1 MVMIT
6 QTSLGEMRF
15 AADSDRSGFDA
26 AFIAVEVARLL
37 HEKQDAA
44 IREFLESQELADI
57 AALIDEL
64 EIGDDLAVLRLLPL
78 HDQAELLGYLRP
90 RAQTDLATRIP
101 RRELVALMTAMSHD
115 ERADLF
121 KQLDEEAQEAILP
134 ALSKAEREDLRRL
147 AAYEEWTVGSVM
159 TSDYATLKPE
169 MTSTQAIEALRMQA
183 IEAETIYSAYI
194 IDEARSLLGVVSL
207 RDLLTARP
215 RQSVAEVMD
224 TEPVWVRADDEQ
236 EEAARLVARYDLLAL
251 PVLDNND
258 RLVGIVTAD
267 DAMDVTEEEV
277 TEDFHKGSIVQ
288 PLEMSVAEAS
298 IALLYRARIFWL
310 VLLVFGN
317 IFSGAGIAYFEETIA
332 AHLSLLFFL
341 PLLIASGG
349 NAGTQS
355 ATLMVRAL
363 ATGDVRPADFG
374 RLLAR
379 EVLIA
384 LGLGLTMAFAVSVI
398 GVWRGGPEIA
408 AVVALAMITI
418 VMVGALIGMCLPFI
432 FARLD
437 RDPAAA
443 SGPLV
448 TSIADVLGV
457 LIYFTIAARLLSL

>member
-1 MVMIT
+1 MGI
-6 QTSLGEMRF
+6 QTSLSDIRIDSQGERL
-15 AADSDRSGFDA
+15 SFDA
-26 AFIAVEVARLL
+26 SFIAVEVARLL
-37 HEKQDAA
+37 REDQTSA
-44 IREFLESQELADI
+44 IREFLETQELADI
-57 AALIDEL
+57 ATLIEELDE
-64 EIGDDLAVLRLLPL
+64 GDDLTVLRLLDL
-78 HDQAELLGYLRP
+78 HDQAEMLGYLR
-90 RAQTDLATRIP
+90 ASSQVALATRIP
-101 RRELVALMTAMSHD
+101 RRELVALMGAMSHD

-159 TSDYATLKPE
+159 TSDYATLMPE
-169 MTSTQAIEALRMQA
+169 MTSTQAIEALRAQA
-183 IEAETIYSAYI
+183 IEAETIYYAYI
-194 IDEARSLLGVVSL
+194 IDEGRKLVGVVSL

-215 RQSVAEVMD
+215 RQRVSEIMD
-224 TEPVWVRADDEQ
+224 REPIWMRADGEQ
-236 EEAARLVARYDLLAL
+236 EDAARLISRYDLLAL

-267 DAMDVTEEEV
+267 DAMDVAEEEV
-277 TEDFHKGSIVQ
+277 TEDFYKGSIVQ
-288 PLEMSVAEAS
+288 PIELSVAEAT
-298 IALLYRARIFWL
+298 IAMLYKARIFWL

-317 IFSGAGIAYFEETIA
+317 IFSGAGIAYFEDTIA
-332 AHLSLLFFL
+332 EHLSLLFFL

-374 RLLAR
+374 KLLGR

-384 LGLGLTMAFAVSVI
+384 LALGLTMSLAVSMI
-398 GVWRGGPEIA
+398 GVWRGGPDIA
-408 AVVALAMITI
+408 VVVALAMVSI
-418 VMVGALIGMCLPFI
+418 VLMGALIGMCLPFI
-432 FARLD
+432 FAKFD

-457 LIYFTIAARLLSL
+457 LIYFTIAARVLEI

>member
-1 MVMIT
+1 MSI
-6 QTSLGEMRF
+6 QNNLSDMRID
-15 AADSDRSGFDA
+15 APAERADFDA
-26 AFIAVEVARLL
+26 AFIAVEISRLL
-37 HEKQDAA
+37 AEDRPEAV
-44 IREFLESQELADI
+44 REFLETQELADV
-57 AALIDEL
+57 AALIEEL
-64 EIGDDLAVLRLLPL
+64 EADEDLTVLRLLPL
-78 HDQAELLGYLRP
+78 HDQAELLGYLRA
-90 RAQTDLATRIP
+90 RAQVALATRIP

-159 TSDYATLKPE
+159 TSDYATLMPE

-183 IEAETIYSAYI
+183 IEAETIYYAYI
-194 IDEARSLLGVVSL
+194 IDEARKLIGVVSL

-215 RQSVAEVMD
+215 RQPVSEVMD

-277 TEDFHKGSIVQ
+277 TEDFYKGSIVQ
-288 PLEMSVAEAS
+288 PLEISVAEAT
-298 IALLYRARIFWL
+298 IAVLYRARIFWL

-317 IFSGAGIAYFEETIA
+317 IFSGAGIAHFEDTIA

-363 ATGDVRPADFG
+363 ATGDVRPSDFG
-374 RLLAR
+374 RLLTR
-379 EVLIA
+379 EVVIA
-384 LGLGLTMAFAVSVI
+384 LALGLTMAVAVSVI
-398 GVWRGGPEIA
+398 GVWRGGPDIA
-408 AVVALAMITI
+408 VVVALAMVSI
-418 VMVGALIGMCLPFI
+418 VLMGALIGMCLPFI
-432 FARLD
+432 FAKID

-457 LIYFTIAARLLSL
+457 LIYFTIAAQLLSL

>member
-1 MVMIT
+1 MSI
-6 QTSLGEMRF
+6 QTTL
-15 AADSDRSGFDA
+15 SDLRIEVQNERSDFDA
-26 AFIAVEVARLL
+26 AFIAVEIARLL
-37 HEKQDAA
+37 REERQEAV
-44 IREFLESQELADI
+44 REFLETQELADV
-57 AALIDEL
+57 AALIEEL
-64 EIGDDLAVLRLLPL
+64 DDGDDLTVLRLLPL
-78 HDQAELLGYLRP
+78 HDQAELLGYLRA
-90 RAQTDLATRIP
+90 RAQIDLATRIP

-159 TSDYATLKPE
+159 TSDYATLMAD

-183 IEAETIYSAYI
+183 IEAETIYYAYI
-194 IDEARSLLGVVSL
+194 IDDARKLVGVVSL

-215 RQSVAEVMD
+215 RQRISEIMD

-288 PLEMSVAEAS
+288 PLDMSVAEAT
-298 IALLYRARIFWL
+298 IAMLYRARIFWL

-317 IFSGAGIAYFEETIA
+317 IFSGAGIAHFEDTISE
-332 AHLSLLFFL
+332 HLSLLFFL

-363 ATGDVRPADFG
+363 ATGDVRPSDFG
-374 RLLAR
+374 RLLTR
-379 EVLIA
+379 EVAIA
-384 LGLGLTMAFAVSVI
+384 LALGVTMAIAVSAI
-398 GVWRGGPEIA
+398 GIWRGGPDIA
-408 AVVALAMITI
+408 VVVALAMVTI
-418 VMVGALIGMCLPFI
+418 VLMGALIGMCLPFI
-432 FARLD
+432 FAKLD

>member
-1 MVMIT
+1 MTI
-6 QTSLGEMRF
+6 QTSLSDIRF
-15 AADSDRSGFDA
+15 DPDADGAGFNA
-26 AFIAVEVARLL
+26 AFIAIEVGRLL
-37 HEKQDAA
+37 QEEQHDV
-44 IREFLESQELADI
+44 IREFLQSQELADI
-57 AALIDEL
+57 AALIEELDE
-64 EIGDDLAVLRLLPL
+64 GNDLAVIELLPL

-90 RAQTDLATRIP
+90 RAQIEIATRMS
-101 RRELVALMTAMSHD
+101 RRKLVALMTAMSHD

-121 KQLDEEAQEAILP
+121 KQLDEVAQEAILP

-159 TSDYATLKPE
+159 TSDYATLKPDL
-169 MTSTQAIEALRMQA
+169 TSTEGIDALRMQA
-183 IEAETIYSAYI
+183 IEAETIYYAYI
-194 IDEARSLLGVVSL
+194 IDDERKLIGVVSL

-215 RQSVAEVMD
+215 RQKVSELMD
-224 TEPVWVRADDEQ
+224 TEPVWIRADEEQ
-236 EEAARLVARYDLLAL
+236 EEAARLISRYDLLAV

-267 DAMDVTEEEV
+267 DAMDVTEEET
-277 TEDFHKGSIVQ
+277 TEDFYKGAMVQ
-288 PLEMSVAEAS
+288 PLEISVSEAT
-298 IALLYRARIFWL
+298 IAVLYRARIFWL

-317 IFSGAGIAYFEETIA
+317 IFSGAGIAYFEDTIA

-363 ATGDVRPADFG
+363 ATGDVRTTDFG
-374 RLLAR
+374 RLLTR

-384 LGLGLTMAFAVSVI
+384 LSLGLTMALAVSMI
-398 GVWRGGPEIA
+398 GIWRGGPEIA
-408 AVVALAMITI
+408 LVVALAMVTI
-418 VMVGALIGMCLPFI
+418 VIMGALIGMSLPFI
-432 FARLD
+432 FSKLD

-457 LIYFTIAARLLSL
+457 LIYFTIAAQLLGL

>member
-1 MVMIT
+1 MTVQAPLSDI
-6 QTSLGEMRF
+6 RF
-15 AADSDRSGFDA
+15 DRDSNDTDFDA
-26 AFIAVEVARLL
+26 AFIAVEIQRLMD
-37 HEKQDAA
+37 EKRDDEV
-44 IREFLESQELADI
+44 REFVSAQELADV
-57 AALIDEL
+57 AALIEALPEDV
-64 EIGDDLAVLRLLPL
+64 DLQVMRLLTL

-90 RAQTDLATRIP
+90 SSQIAIAHCIP

-115 ERADLF
+115 ERADLY
-121 KQLDEEAQEAILP
+121 KQLNEEAQEAILP
-134 ALSKAEREDLRRL
+134 AFAKAEREDLRRL

-159 TSDYATLKPE
+159 TSDYATLAPDL
-169 MTSTQAIEALRMQA
+169 TSTKAIEALRAQA
-183 IEAETIYSAYI
+183 IDAETIYYAYI
-194 IDEARSLLGVVSL
+194 IDDDRKLIGVVSL
-207 RDLLTARP
+207 RDLLVARP
-215 RQSVAEVMD
+215 SQRVFEVMD
-224 TEPVWVRADDEQ
+224 TEPVWIRADDEQ
-236 EEAARLVARYDLLAL
+236 EAAAKLIARYDLLAL

-277 TEDFHKGSIVQ
+277 TEDFYKGAIVQ
-288 PLEMSVAEAS
+288 PIEMSLAEAT
-298 IALLYRARIFWL
+298 IATLYKARIFWL

-317 IFSGAGIAYFEETIA
+317 IFSGAGIAYFEDTIA
-332 AHLSLLFFL
+332 AHLALLFFL

-374 RLLAR
+374 RLLSR
-379 EVLIA
+379 EVVVA
-384 LGLGLTMAFAVSVI
+384 LTLGATMAVAVSTI

-408 AVVALAMITI
+408 LVVALAMMSI
-418 VMVGALIGMCLPFI
+418 VLMGALIGMCLPFI
-432 FARLD
+432 FAKFD

-457 LIYFTIAARLLSL
+457 LIYFSIAAQLLGL

>member
-1 MVMIT
+1 MTI
-6 QTSLGEMRF
+6 QTPLSEIRF
-15 AADSDRSGFDA
+15 DPDVDGAGFDA
-26 AFIAVEVARLL
+26 GFIAVEVARLL
-37 HEKQDAA
+37 AEGRNEAV
-44 IREFLESQELADI
+44 REFLESQELADV
-57 AALIDEL
+57 AALVEEL
-64 EIGDDLAVLRLLPL
+64 DAGDDLSVLRLLPL

-90 RAQTDLATRIP
+90 RAQVALATRIP

-159 TSDYATLKPE
+159 TSDYATLRPE

-183 IEAETIYSAYI
+183 IEVETIYDAYI
-194 IDEARSLLGVVSL
+194 IDETRNLIGVVSL

-215 RQSVAEVMD
+215 RQKVSEVMD
-224 TEPVWVRADDEQ
+224 TEPVWVRADEEQ

-267 DAMDVTEEEV
+267 DAMDVTEEET
-277 TEDFHKGSIVQ
+277 TEDFYKGAIVQ
-288 PLEMSVAEAS
+288 PLDMSVAEAS

-317 IFSGAGIAYFEETIA
+317 IFSGAGIAYFEDTIA

-374 RLLAR
+374 RLLTR
-379 EVLIA
+379 EVVIA
-384 LGLGLTMAFAVSVI
+384 LALGLTMAFAVSVI

-408 AVVALAMITI
+408 LVVALAMVTI
-418 VMVGALIGMCLPFI
+418 VLMGALIGMCLPFI
-432 FARLD
+432 FAKLE

-457 LIYFTIAARLLSL
+457 LIYFTIAAQLLGL

>member
-1 MVMIT
+1 MPIQST
-6 QTSLGEMRF
+6 RSDALQENANER
-15 AADSDRSGFDA
+15 AAFDA
-26 AFIAVEVARLL
+26 GFIAVEITRLL
-37 HEKQDAA
+37 RDDQSAA
-44 IREFLESQELADI
+44 VKDFLESQELADV
-57 AALIDEL
+57 AALIEELDED
-64 EIGDDLAVLRLLPL
+64 DDLAVLRMLPL
-78 HDQAELLGYLRP
+78 HDQAELLGYLRA
-90 RAQTDLATRIP
+90 RAQVDLATRIP
-101 RRELVALMTAMSHD
+101 RRELVTLMTAMSHD

-159 TSDYATLKPE
+159 TSDYATLKAE
-169 MTSTQAIEALRMQA
+169 MTSTEAIEALRAQA
-183 IEAETIYSAYI
+183 IEAETIYYAYI
-194 IDEARSLLGVVSL
+194 IDEARKLIGVVSL

-215 RQSVAEVMD
+215 RQQIAQIMD
-224 TEPVWVRADDEQ
+224 TEPVWVRADEEQ

-267 DAMDVTEEEV
+267 DAMDVTEEET
-277 TEDFHKGSIVQ
+277 TEDFYKGAIVQ
-288 PLEMSVAEAS
+288 PLELSVADATIS
-298 IALLYRARIFWL
+298 MLYRARIFWL

-317 IFSGAGIAYFEETIA
+317 IFSGAGIAHFEDTIA

-374 RLLAR
+374 RLLSR

-384 LGLGLTMAFAVSVI
+384 LALGLTMALAVSTI
-398 GVWRGGPEIA
+398 GVWRGGPDIA
-408 AVVALAMITI
+408 IVVALAMISI
-418 VMVGALIGMCLPFI
+418 VLMGALIGMCLPFI
-432 FARLD
+432 FAKFD

>member
-1 MVMIT
+1 MTI
-6 QTSLGEMRF
+6 QTPLSDVRF
-15 AADSDRSGFDA
+15 DPDSDGAGFDP

-37 HEKQDAA
+37 REQQHSAVS
-44 IREFLESQELADI
+44 EFLESQELADI
-57 AALIDEL
+57 AALIEEL
-64 EIGDDLAVLRLLPL
+64 DDGDDLAAMRLLPL

-90 RAQTDLATRIP
+90 RAQIGLATRIP

-115 ERADLF
+115 ERADLY

-134 ALSKAEREDLRRL
+134 AFTKAEREDLRRL

-169 MTSTQAIEALRMQA
+169 MSSTQAIEALRMQA

-194 IDEARSLLGVVSL
+194 IDEDRKLIGVIEL

-215 RQSVAEVMD
+215 RQRVSEVMD
-224 TEPVWVRADDEQ
+224 TEPVWVRADEEQ

-267 DAMDVTEEEV
+267 DAMDVTAEEV
-277 TEDFHKGSIVQ
+277 TEDFYKGSMVT
-288 PLEMSVAEAS
+288 PLEISVADAT
-298 IALLYRARIFWL
+298 IAVLYRARIFWL

-363 ATGDVRPADFG
+363 ATGDVRLADFG
-374 RLLAR
+374 RLLSR

-384 LGLGLTMAFAVSVI
+384 LALGLTMAAAVSVI

-408 AVVALAMITI
+408 FVVALAMVTI
-418 VMVGALIGMCLPFI
+418 VLIGALIGMCLPFI
-432 FARLD
+432 FAKLD

-457 LIYFTIAARLLSL
+457 LIYFTIAAQLLSL

>member
-1 MVMIT
+1 MAI
-6 QTSLGEMRF
+6 QTSLGDMR
-15 AADSDRSGFDA
+15 ADAQGERPGFDA
-26 AFIAVEVARLL
+26 GFLAVEIARLL
-37 HEKQDAA
+37 REDQTQA

-57 AALIDEL
+57 AALIEEL
-64 EIGDDLAVLRLLPL
+64 EEGDDLTVLRLLAL
-78 HDQAELLGYLRP
+78 HDQAEMLGYLR
-90 RAQTDLATRIP
+90 ASSQVALATRIP

-159 TSDYATLKPE
+159 TSDYATLMPE
-169 MTSTQAIEALRMQA
+169 MTSSQAIEALRAQA
-183 IEAETIYSAYI
+183 IEAETIYYAYI
-194 IDEARSLLGVVSL
+194 IDDSRKLVGVVSL

-215 RQSVAEVMD
+215 RQLVEEIMD
-224 TEPVWVRADDEQ
+224 REPVWVRADGEQ
-236 EEAARLVARYDLLAL
+236 EDAARLISRYDLLAL

-267 DAMDVTEEEV
+267 DAMDVAEEEV
-277 TEDFHKGSIVQ
+277 TEDFYKGSIVQ
-288 PLEMSVAEAS
+288 PIDLSVAEAT
-298 IALLYRARIFWL
+298 IAMLYRARIFWL

-317 IFSGAGIAYFEETIA
+317 IFSGAGIAYFEDTIA
-332 AHLSLLFFL
+332 EHLSLLFFL

-374 RLLAR
+374 KLLGR
-379 EVLIA
+379 EVAIA
-384 LGLGLTMAFAVSVI
+384 LALGVTMAVAVSVI
-398 GVWRGGPEIA
+398 GVWRGGPDIA
-408 AVVALAMITI
+408 VVVALAMVTI
-418 VMVGALIGMCLPFI
+418 VLMGALIGMSLPFI
-432 FARLD
+432 FAKIE

-457 LIYFTIAARLLSL
+457 LIYFTIAARLLEI

>member
-1 MVMIT
+1 MTI
-6 QTSLGEMRF
+6 QTSLGDIRF
-15 AADSDRSGFDA
+15 DPQGERAGFDA
-26 AFIAVEVARLL
+26 GFIAVEVARLL
-37 HEKQDAA
+37 HEGQENA
-44 IREFLESQELADI
+44 IREFIEAQELADI
-57 AALIDEL
+57 AALIEELDE
-64 EIGDDLAVLRLLPL
+64 GDDLAVMRLLPL
-78 HDQAELLGYLRP
+78 HDQAELLGYLRAT
-90 RAQTDLATRIP
+90 AQVDLATRIP

-169 MTSTQAIEALRMQA
+169 MTSTEAIEALRAQA
-183 IEAETIYSAYI
+183 IEAETIYYAYI
-194 IDEARSLLGVVSL
+194 IDDARKLIGVVSL

-215 RQSVAEVMD
+215 RQLIDDIMD
-224 TEPVWVRADDEQ
+224 REPVWVRADDEQ

-288 PLEMSVAEAS
+288 PLDMSVAEAT
-298 IALLYRARIFWL
+298 IAMLYRARIFWL

-317 IFSGAGIAYFEETIA
+317 IFSGAGIAHFEDTISE
-332 AHLSLLFFL
+332 HLSLLFFL

-363 ATGDVRPADFG
+363 ATGDVRPSDFG
-374 RLLAR
+374 RLLGR
-379 EVLIA
+379 EVAIA
-384 LGLGLTMAFAVSVI
+384 LALGLTMAVAVSVI
-398 GVWRGGPEIA
+398 GVWRGGPDIA
-408 AVVALAMITI
+408 VVVALAMVTI
-418 VMVGALIGMCLPFI
+418 VLMGALIGMCLPFI
-432 FARLD
+432 FAKLD

>member
-1 MVMIT
+1 MTI
-6 QTSLGEMRF
+6 QTPLSEMKF
-15 AADSDRSGFDA
+15 APDAETPGIDA
-26 AFIAVEVARLL
+26 AFIAIEVARLL
-37 HEKQDAA
+37 QENRADAVS
-44 IREFLESQELADI
+44 EFLVGQEMADI
-57 AALIDEL
+57 AALIE
-64 EIGDDLAVLRLLPL
+64 EKMPL
-78 HDQAELLGYLRP
+78 HDQAEMLGYLRP
-90 RAQTDLATRIP
+90 SSQVEIATRLP
-101 RRELVALMTAMSHD
+101 KPELVKLMTAMSHD
-115 ERADLF
+115 ERADLY

-134 ALSKAEREDLRRL
+134 AFSKAEREDLRRL

-169 MTSTQAIEALRMQA
+169 MTSTQAIDALRSQA
-183 IEAETIYSAYI
+183 IDAETIYYAYI
-194 IDEARSLLGVVSL
+194 IDDDRALIGVVSL

-215 RQSVAEVMD
+215 RQRVSEIMD
-224 TEPVWVRADDEQ
+224 TEPVWIRAEEEQ
-236 EEAARLVARYDLLAL
+236 EAAARIIARYDLLAL

-277 TEDFHKGSIVQ
+277 TEDFYKGSIVQ
-288 PLEMSVAEAS
+288 PIEMSVAEAT
-298 IALLYRARIFWL
+298 IATLYRARIFWL

-317 IFSGAGIAYFEETIA
+317 IFSGAGIAYFEDTIA

-374 RLLAR
+374 KLLSR
-379 EVLIA
+379 EVVVA
-384 LGLGLTMAFAVSVI
+384 LTLGITMAVAVSMI

-408 AVVALAMITI
+408 LVVALAMVTI
-418 VMVGALIGMCLPFI
+418 VLMGALIGMCLPFI
-432 FARLD
+432 FAKFN

-457 LIYFTIAARLLSL
+457 LIYFTIAAQLLGL

>member
-1 MVMIT
+1 MSI
-6 QTSLGEMRF
+6 QTTLSELRIE
-15 AADSDRSGFDA
+15 AATERSDFDA
-26 AFIAVEVARLL
+26 GFIAVEITRLL
-37 HEKQDAA
+37 REERQDAV
-44 IREFLESQELADI
+44 REFLETQELADV
-57 AALIDEL
+57 AALIEELDE
-64 EIGDDLAVLRLLPL
+64 GDDLTVLRLLPL
-78 HDQAELLGYLRP
+78 HDQAELLGYLRA
-90 RAQTDLATRIP
+90 RAQIDLATRIP

-159 TSDYATLKPE
+159 TSDYATLMPE

-183 IEAETIYSAYI
+183 IEAETIYYAYI
-194 IDEARSLLGVVSL
+194 IDEARKLVGVVSL

-215 RQSVAEVMD
+215 RQQISEIMD

-288 PLEMSVAEAS
+288 PLDMSVAEAS

-317 IFSGAGIAYFEETIA
+317 IFSGAGIAHFEDTIA
-332 AHLSLLFFL
+332 EHLSLLFFL

-363 ATGDVRPADFG
+363 ATGDVRPSDFG

-379 EVLIA
+379 EVVIA
-384 LGLGLTMAFAVSVI
+384 LTLGLTMALAVSVI
-398 GVWRGGPEIA
+398 GVWRGGPDIA
-408 AVVALAMITI
+408 VVVALAMVTI
-418 VMVGALIGMCLPFI
+418 VLMGALIGMCLPFL
-432 FARLD
+432 FAKFE

-457 LIYFTIAARLLSL
+457 LIYFSIAARLLSL

>member
-1 MVMIT
+1 MTI
-6 QTSLGEMRF
+6 QTPLSEMKF
-15 AADSDRSGFDA
+15 SPDAETPGIDA
-26 AFIAVEVARLL
+26 AFIAIEVARLL
-37 HEKQDAA
+37 QENRADAVS
-44 IREFLESQELADI
+44 EFLVGQEMADI
-57 AALIDEL
+57 AALIEEL
-64 EIGDDLAVLRLLPL
+64 ERGPDLTVLRLLPL
-78 HDQAELLGYLRP
+78 HDQAEMLGYLRP
-90 RAQTDLATRIP
+90 SSQVEIATRLP
-101 RRELVALMTAMSHD
+101 KPELVQLMTAMSHD
-115 ERADLF
+115 ERADLY

-134 ALSKAEREDLRRL
+134 AFSKAEREDLRRL

-169 MTSTQAIEALRMQA
+169 MTSTQAIDALRSQA
-183 IEAETIYSAYI
+183 IDAETIYYAYI
-194 IDEARSLLGVVSL
+194 IDDDRALIGVVSL

-215 RQSVAEVMD
+215 RQRVSEIMD
-224 TEPVWVRADDEQ
+224 TEPVWIRAEEEQ
-236 EEAARLVARYDLLAL
+236 EAAARIIARYDLLAL

-277 TEDFHKGSIVQ
+277 TEDFYKGSIVQ
-288 PLEMSVAEAS
+288 PIEMSVAEAT
-298 IALLYRARIFWL
+298 IATLYRARIFWL

-317 IFSGAGIAYFEETIA
+317 IFSGAGIAYFEDTIA

-374 RLLAR
+374 KLLSR
-379 EVLIA
+379 EVVVA
-384 LGLGLTMAFAVSVI
+384 LTLGITMAVAVSMI

-408 AVVALAMITI
+408 LVVALAMVSI
-418 VMVGALIGMCLPFI
+418 VLMGALIGMCLPFI
-432 FARLD
+432 FAKFN

-457 LIYFTIAARLLSL
+457 LIYFTIAAQLLGL